1 MAEIKASLVKE
12 LRERTGTG
20 MMECKSALVESNGDI
35 DAAIALLRKKGL
47 SAVAKKAH
55 RATQEGL
62 IGSYI
67 HIGGKIGVLVEVNCE
82 TDFVARTDDFQ
93 LLAREIAMHVA
104 ASAPRFLA
112 REEVTDEI
120 LAKEREIY
128 KAQAALTGK
137 PAAVIDKIVDGK
149 LDKFYGETCLLEQP
163 WVKDPSMSVQEYIS
177 SHVAK
182 FGENIRIRRFSR
194 FVLGEGLD
202 QEAS

>member
-1 MAEIKASLVKE
+1 MEIKASLVKE

-20 MMECKSALVESNGDI
+20 MMECKSALVESRGDI

-62 IGSYI
+62 IASYI
-67 HIGGKIGVLVEVNCE
+67 HIGGRIGVLVEVNCE

-93 LLAREIAMHVA
+93 QLTREIAMHVA

-112 REEVTDEI
+112 REEVTEET

-137 PAAVIDKIVDGK
+137 PAPVIEKIVVGK
-149 LDKFYGETCLLEQP
+149 IDKFYGETCLMEQP
-163 WVKDPSMSVQEYIS
+163 WVKDPSMTVQEFVS

-194 FVLGEGLD
+194 FVLGEELD